1 MSFAKTL
8 IAMGVLLIS
17 ACDFKVPLSA
27 SNIIPIDNGA
37 LGIWQLVNEKEGPA
51 EADVVTILRFS
62 DTEYLLQHTSNGSSI
77 YFRAYLIDVA
87 DRVLLQAEVIGGEQ
101 GPPKESYKELFS
113 VITYT
118 IKGDELIFSS
128 LNTELIDTGISSS
141 EVLRDAFI
149 KEKDNPDLFTDQT
162 RFKRVLP

>member
-27 SNIIPIDNGA
+27 SNIIPIDNSA
-37 LGIWQLVNEKEGPA
+37 LGIWQLASEKEGPA
-51 EADVVTILRFS
+51 EAEVVTILRFS

-87 DRVLLQAEVIGGEQ
+87 DRV
-101 GPPKESYKELFS
+101 FS